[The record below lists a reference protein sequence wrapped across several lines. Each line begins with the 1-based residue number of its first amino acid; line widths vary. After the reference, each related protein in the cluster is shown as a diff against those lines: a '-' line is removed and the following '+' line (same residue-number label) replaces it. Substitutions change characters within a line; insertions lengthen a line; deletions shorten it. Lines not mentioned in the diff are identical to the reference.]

1 MKQSCFASNEME
13 LNRISIRETSE
24 RIYQSGAH
32 ILSNLEL
39 MTALVR
45 DPKAAYRLI
54 SLYENNLHS
63 IALAGIDELVKI
75 KGIGR
80 AKAEIIKAS
89 FEFSQRAQTV
99 KRKDLVI
106 KGPEDV
112 AKLVMPK
119 MRHLEQEHFKVVSLN
134 SRNMVLG
141 VTTLFI
147 GPLNIN
153 IVHPR
158 EVFKEALKRTAA
170 AIILAHNHPSG
181 NITPSEDDISVTKRL
196 KEVGEIL
203 GIEVLDHIIIG
214 DGDFT
219 SIKDKGF
226 L

>member
-1 MKQSCFASNEME
+1 MKQSCFTSSEIG
-13 LNRISIRETSE
+13 LGKISIRETSE

-32 ILSNLEL
+32 VLSNLEL

-45 DPKAAYRLI
+45 DPKSAYRLI

-147 GPLNIN
+147 GPLNTN

-196 KEVGEIL
+196 KEVGEIV

-219 SIKDKGF
+219 SMKDKGF